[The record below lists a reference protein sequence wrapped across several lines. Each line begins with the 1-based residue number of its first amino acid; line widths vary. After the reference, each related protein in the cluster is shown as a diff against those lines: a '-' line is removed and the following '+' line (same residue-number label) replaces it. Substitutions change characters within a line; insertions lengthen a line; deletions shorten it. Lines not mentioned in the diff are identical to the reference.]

1 MLSLDQFSHIPNHS
15 EEIKVK
21 IIVIGTG
28 KVGSVLVE
36 QLAQEGHQLVAI
48 DRNEKK
54 LLDLQN
60 SLDVLCLAGN
70 AIDRQLLIEAGA
82 GTAELVISAT
92 DSDEVNMLCCLLAK
106 KLGASHTI
114 ARVRKHELADEIDVF
129 ADDMGLS
136 MTINPELYA
145 AQEIFSLLRFTDL
158 MSVETFGHGMF
169 EMIELRIAETG
180 PATAITLYELATKYH
195 SKALVCAVRR
205 DGKTIIPDGNTRLIA
220 GDVICFVAEPK
231 EAEHFLSLCGIKSR
245 TPKHIMIIGA
255 GMITYYLI
263 RMMRDIGMHPV
274 VLESNTAI
282 AESLNQAFHDVLV
295 INADGTNQDILDE
308 EGLDNTDAFVTL
320 TGTDEVNILMSM
332 YARREGVSKIVTKIS
347 KSSMLDIID
356 VERVGS
362 LVCPRDIVTS
372 RIIGYVRAL
381 ANAGGSNVETVYRIA
396 ERSAEALEFIVHN
409 EHEDLTGIPLKDL
422 SLRDGILIC
431 AIFRSGK
438 VIIPRGSD
446 TIEQGDHVIIATT
459 IKQLTDLTMILK

>member
-180 PATAITLYELATKYH
+180 PATAMTLYENH
-195 SKALVCAVRR
+195 
-205 DGKTIIPDGNTRLIA
+205 
-220 GDVICFVAEPK
+220 
-231 EAEHFLSLCGIKSR
+231 
-245 TPKHIMIIGA
+245 
-255 GMITYYLI
+255 
-263 RMMRDIGMHPV
+263 HP
-274 VLESNTAI
+274 
-282 AESLNQAFHDVLV
+282 
-295 INADGTNQDILDE
+295 
-308 EGLDNTDAFVTL
+308 
-320 TGTDEVNILMSM
+320 
-332 YARREGVSKIVTKIS
+332 
-347 KSSMLDIID
+347 
-356 VERVGS
+356 
-362 LVCPRDIVTS
+362 
-372 RIIGYVRAL
+372 
-381 ANAGGSNVETVYRIA
+381 
-396 ERSAEALEFIVHN
+396 
-409 EHEDLTGIPLKDL
+409 
-422 SLRDGILIC
+422 
-431 AIFRSGK
+431 
-438 VIIPRGSD
+438 
-446 TIEQGDHVIIATT
+446 
-459 IKQLTDLTMILK
+459 